1 MKSGSHL
8 RHPVSRGF
16 TLLELLL
23 VMFILSLVLGAVFT
37 QMNDAQQRMSTEE
50 TKLDDFQQARDFV
63 DQFFRDIN
71 QIGDPNFRLMDTSA
85 SSSWSPALTTQTT
98 YTYASQY
105 INDHRFAIGLVKID
119 SNELR
124 FEGAVNGVG
133 KVQSVIYMINGSGQ
147 NNGPACT
154 LCIQRS
160 QADKIDADPLTG
172 QNLNW
177 GTEVNDAIS
186 SPIFRYFKYDG
197 TEITSCTASS
207 PSTPCT
213 PLDYTTSAGAQALAS
228 IKTVQINLRIQN
240 PNIMDAK
247 THQPIESSFE
257 GEVSLNNCSMA
268 TPTFPMSCQ

>member
-71 QIGDPNFRLMDTSA
+71 QIGNPNFRLMDTSA
-85 SSSWSPALTTQTT
+85 SSSWSPGLTIQTG
-98 YTYASQY
+98 YTYASPY
-105 INDHRFAIGLVKID
+105 INDHRFAMGLVKID
-119 SNELR
+119 TAELR

-133 KVQSVIYMINGSGQ
+133 TVQSVIYMINGSGQ
-147 NNGPACT
+147 NNGTACT
-154 LCIQRS
+154 LCLQRS
-160 QADKIDADPLTG
+160 QADKLDADPLTG
-172 QNLNW
+172 QNQNW
-177 GTEVNDAIS
+177 GTEVNDAIG

-197 TEITSCTASS
+197 TEITSCSVTS
-207 PSTPCT
+207 PSTPCL

-228 IKTVQINLRIQN
+228 IKTIQIQLRIQN

-257 GEVSLNNCSMA
+257 GEISLNNCSMA